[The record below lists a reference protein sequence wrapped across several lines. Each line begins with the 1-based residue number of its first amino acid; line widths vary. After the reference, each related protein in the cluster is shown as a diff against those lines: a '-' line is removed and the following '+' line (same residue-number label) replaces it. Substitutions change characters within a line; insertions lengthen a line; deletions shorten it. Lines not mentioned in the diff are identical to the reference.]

1 YHWST
6 PLIEA
11 AKKNDYKVVTWLK
24 SACRASRLTFW
35 SSKLKRDYTECDQWR
50 EQSIKEII
58 ALRPSL
64 VVISEI
70 SLTSSHKL
78 SPDVKVPDSQ
88 VQDWQAGLR
97 ATLEAFTQAGL

>member
-1 YHWST
+1 FGDSHADHWST

-11 AKKNDYKVVTWLK
+11 AKKNDHKVVTWLK
-24 SACRASRLTFW
+24 SACRASRLTVW

-50 EQSIKEII
+50 EQSIKQII

-70 SLTSSHKL
+70 SLTTSRKL
-78 SPDVKVPDSQ
+78 SPDAQQSGSLD
-88 VQDWQAGLR
+88 QDWQAGL
-97 ATLEAFTQAGL
+97 